1 MSEEIINLPSLSSEI
16 DIFEGFIQSKSILRL
31 LIEQIKKDHLSA
43 GFPVKILLNKKY
55 SFAELSDL
63 LIQKYL
69 TVTSSQLSQLL
80 YRVDISETQL
90 AKQMNSPGLD
100 LKVIADMIIK
110 RELQKV
116 ILRLK
121 YSADN
126 NQSSY

>member
-121 YSADN
+121 YSAAN

>member
-16 DIFEGFIQSKSILRL
+16 DIFEGYIQSKSILRL
-31 LIEQIKKDHLSA
+31 LIEQIKKDHQSA
-43 GFPVKILLNKKY
+43 GFPIKILLNKKY

-121 YSADN
+121 YSAAN
-126 NQSSY
+126 NQSSF